1 VSVGSVVGPCDSR
14 DARVPLEGRSGAW
27 SLGATKGKREY
38 SVVVLISDKSGKWRH
53 GVDWAVMK
61 CGGGD
66 WSLKAVSLGRVG
78 GELGSK
84 MEAVED
90 REGVGAFF

>member
-1 VSVGSVVGPCDSR
+1 VPGVSVQLR
-14 DARVPLEGRSGAW
+14 
-27 SLGATKGKREY
+27 GKREY

-66 WSLKAVSLGRVG
+66 WSLKAVSLERVG